1 MRLLSAL
8 CGIDS
13 RPTTH
18 LCRASEDG
26 SSDLE
31 DEELEACP
39 FTHDFRD
46 DPARVGMVDDDFPLL
61 GGYDL
66 FGDLLDAIHFEELGE
81 VVSDIIN
88 QYIVNGCQ

>member
-13 RPTTH
+13 RPTTY
-18 LCRASEDG
+18 LCRASEDRPG
-26 SSDLE
+26 DLE

-46 DPARVGMVDDDFPLL
+46 DPAGVGVVDDDFPFL
-61 GGYDL
+61 GGGDL
-66 FGDLLDAIHFEELGE
+66 FGDLLDAIHFEKLGE
-81 VVSDIIN
+81 VVSEVIN
-88 QYIVNGCQ
+88 QYI